1 MTNQVNKNNQQII
14 ADDWQPDQAVVFSQ
28 PESLAKQQLSKVKA
42 SSAVESADP
51 NINSSQLKSL
61 QNIAGRLA
69 LLASELQQIIQGT
82 VQVAKPSQI
91 ITDSSIKE
99 PVKAETVVEGYFD
112 GEQMI
117 AANGQVYA
125 VPANY
130 ASKSKLVEGD
140 GLKLTI
146 GNHGHFIY
154 KQINVIDRRRLVA
167 NLEQAPDGNYYAVY
181 EHQRWRLLKASV
193 SYFRAQ
199 PGDRIA
205 ILIPQDIAANFA
217 ALENLVAE

>member
-1 MTNQVNKNNQQII
+1 MIDQANKNQNQ
-14 ADDWQPDQAVVFSQ
+14 AVDEEWQPDQAIVFNQAEEQEQ
-28 PESLAKQQLSKVKA
+28 PLKKTQEPLLAQTNKATWDTDQLR
-42 SSAVESADP
+42 
-51 NINSSQLKSL
+51 SL
-61 QNIAGRLA
+61 QNITSRLDILTNELKQ
-69 LLASELQQIIQGT
+69 LLQNSTKSLAARSKIASPTKQSVSE
-82 VQVAKPSQI
+82 S
-91 ITDSSIKE
+91 E
-99 PVKAETVVEGYFD
+99 PVIEGYFD